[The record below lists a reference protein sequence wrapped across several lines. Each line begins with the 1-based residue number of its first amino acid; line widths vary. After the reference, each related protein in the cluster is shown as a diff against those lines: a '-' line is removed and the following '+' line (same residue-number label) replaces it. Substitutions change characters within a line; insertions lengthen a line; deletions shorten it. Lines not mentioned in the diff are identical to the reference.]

1 MNAISIA
8 EAKQQWQSVADAIP
22 LLLCLVDS
30 EARIVRS
37 NRTLERWHLGEVT
50 AIRGRSLHD
59 TLHPGCTAPDCPL
72 HEFLHEAL
80 VGLAERRRMHM
91 EGYDP
96 QLRRHLAIN
105 VQPLIDDDGGG
116 QMAGVQ
122 AVVSIDDVSEMRRSE
137 HGVLCL
143 HSSLRQ
149 CIGQEIARR
158 QEAEEVQARLL
169 NLISRTPNFIAIT
182 DAEGRLFYLNPAGR
196 AMLGLG
202 DEDMAQLSL
211 ADCLAP
217 EARRALTEEV
227 IPAALRQGA
236 WRGPSTLLADDGR
249 RIPTTQVVIANWNA
263 DGKPTGFSIV
273 EQDMTAWVESE
284 AALRRSQDELQR
296 LSSELLDV
304 QERERRRIADDLH
317 DVIGQ
322 SLSLIKLSIE
332 HAGQLIERGEAEA
345 AGDALKGL
353 ANKAKDALVEVR
365 RVSMDLRPSTLD
377 DLGILATLSW
387 FFREFEAT
395 CGHIRVE
402 KAFAVKEEH
411 IPRPLKT
418 TIFRILQEATANIV
432 KHAGAD
438 RMRVG
443 LSHLGDM
450 LELSVE
456 DNGQGFDPKLS
467 NGRSDRHGL
476 GLRSMRERTR
486 LSGGSYSVE
495 SAIGQGTRILA
506 RWPAAAL
513 SGE

>member
-1 MNAISIA
+1 MNATSIV
-8 EAKQQWQSVADAIP
+8 EAKQQWQLVADAMP
-22 LLLCLVDS
+22 LLLCLVDGDG
-30 EARIVRS
+30 RIVRS
-37 NRTLERWHLGEVT
+37 NRTLERWALGEVT
-50 AIRGRSLHD
+50 TIKGRSLHE
-59 TLHPGCTAPDCPL
+59 TLHPDCTALDCPL
-72 HEFLHEAL
+72 HEFLDEAL
-80 VGLAERRRMHM
+80 VGLADGRRAHM

-96 QLRRHLAIN
+96 QLRRQVAIN
-105 VQPLIDDDGGG
+105 VQPLIDDDR
-116 QMAGVQ
+116 QLADAR
-122 AVVSIDDVSEMRRSE
+122 AVVSIDDVSEMKRSE

-169 NLISRTPNFIAIT
+169 NLISRTPNFIAIA
-182 DAEGRLFYLNPAGR
+182 DIDGRLFYLNPAGR
-196 AMLGLG
+196 GMIGIG
-202 DEDMAQLSL
+202 DGDIAHLTL
-211 ADCLAP
+211 TDCLAP
-217 EARRALTEEV
+217 EARRALVEEV
-227 IPAALRQGA
+227 MPAALRQGA
-236 WRGPSTLLADDGR
+236 WRGPAALLTDDGR
-249 RIPTTQVVIANWNA
+249 RVPTTQVVVANWNA

-284 AALRRSQDELQR
+284 AALRRSQEELQR

-322 SLSLIKLSIE
+322 SLSFIKLSIE
-332 HAGQLIERGEAEA
+332 RAGQLIEQGETQAAGEALK
-345 AGDALKGL
+345 ALTG
-353 ANKAKDALVEVR
+353 KAKDALVEVR

-395 CGHIRVE
+395 CRHIEVE
-402 KAFAVKEEH
+402 KAIAVKEEH

-443 LSHLGDM
+443 LSHLGDV

-456 DNGQGFDPKLS
+456 DNGQGFDPKQSGGERL
-467 NGRSDRHGL
+467 GL

-486 LSGGSYSVE
+486 LSGGTYSVE
-495 SAIGQGTRILA
+495 SSIGQGTRILA
-506 RWPAAAL
+506 RWPATCIA
-513 SGE
+513 E